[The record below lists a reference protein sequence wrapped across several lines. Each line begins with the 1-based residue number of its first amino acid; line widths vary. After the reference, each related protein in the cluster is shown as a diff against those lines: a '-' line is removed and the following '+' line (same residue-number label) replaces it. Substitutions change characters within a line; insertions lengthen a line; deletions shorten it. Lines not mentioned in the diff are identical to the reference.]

1 MIRPSS
7 PAETTLDPDCL
18 IYTNI
23 HGLHLTIEKGQC
35 HPSYSYNPGKA
46 ELSESD
52 IHLHP
57 TRCLHFILFFLVSDR
72 DHGWHLLL

>member
-35 HPSYSYNPGKA
+35 HPSYHCYNPGKA

-52 IHLHP
+52 IHLLVHP
-57 TRCLHFILFFLVSDR
+57 TRRLHFILFFFSI
-72 DHGWHLLL
+72 